1 MMDNDDETVEDAW
14 AIYRFRNPEVDA
26 NDAKLSLLSRYIEKK
41 RGAGE
46 HDTEELIAEGLALLK
61 RIDEHGD
68 FDMN

>member
-41 RGAGE
+41 RGAG
-46 HDTEELIAEGLALLK
+46 
-61 RIDEHGD
+61 
-68 FDMN
+68 

>member
-46 HDTEELIAEGLALLK
+46 HDTEELIAQGLALLK
-61 RIDEHGD
+61 RIDQHGD
-68 FDMN
+68 FDLN